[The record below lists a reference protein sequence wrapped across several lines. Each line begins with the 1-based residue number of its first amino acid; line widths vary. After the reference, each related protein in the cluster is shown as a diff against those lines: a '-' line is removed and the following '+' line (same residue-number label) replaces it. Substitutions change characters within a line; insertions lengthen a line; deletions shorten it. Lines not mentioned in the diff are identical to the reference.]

1 MTRLSFNSW
10 RRPQKISIELE
21 TMPAADN
28 PRSTHLSG
36 RDAWRIKL
44 SKQASR
50 KKTNSTSHADI
61 QYRVTEC
68 LIINVRHIPEM
79 VHSSA
84 LKINGGSTNINWKR
98 FNTITTADRA
108 GCFN

>member
-1 MTRLSFNSW
+1 MTAFSFNSW
-10 RRPQKISIELE
+10 RRPLKISIELE

-44 SKQASR
+44 SKHAST
-50 KKTNSTSHADI
+50 KKPNSTAHADI

-68 LIINVRHIPEM
+68 LITKLRHIPEI
-79 VHSSA
+79 VHSRA